1 MGTTRIR
8 HSTTDRVFLALN
20 NAFLV
25 FWFLVVFYPLLY
37 VVNASFSAPE
47 AIMTGRVQLW
57 PVGFNLEG
65 YKAVFQSSQVLT
77 GYYNS
82 FVYVVLGTSINIV
95 LTIAM
100 AYPLSRKDFRG
111 RNAIMFG
118 VTFTMLFSGGLIP
131 TYLLVRDLGLVNTR
145 WAMVLPNAIAVW
157 NVIITRTYL
166 QATIP
171 DELLE
176 SAYMDG
182 CGNIRFLVSI
192 VLPLSKAI
200 IAVIGLFYAVGHWN
214 AFFNA
219 LIYLR
224 DSRLYPLQIILRSIL
239 LLNQIDPEMMV
250 DVERAQALE
259 FMAEILKYSLI
270 VVASVPVM
278 LIYPVVQRHF
288 VKGVMIGS
296 LKG

>member
-1 MGTTRIR
+1 MNTKIKHATSDRI
-8 HSTTDRVFLALN
+8 
-20 NAFLV
+20 FLV
-25 FWFLVVFYPLLY
+25 ANNGFLLFWLLVVLYPLLY
-37 VVNASFSAPE
+37 VVNASFSDPA
-47 AIMTGRVQLW
+47 AIMTGRVRLW
-57 PVGFNLEG
+57 PIGFNLEG
-65 YKAVFQSSQVLT
+65 YKAVFQSSQILS
-77 GYYNS
+77 GYFNS
-82 FVYVVLGTSINIV
+82 FVYVVLGTSINIS

-111 RNAIMFG
+111 RNPIMFF
-118 VTFTMLFSGGLIP
+118 VTFTMLFNGGLIP

-171 DELLE
+171 SELLE

-182 CGNIRFLVSI
+182 CGNLRFLWSV

-200 IAVIGLFYAVGHWN
+200 IAVISLFYAVGHWN

-224 DSRLYPLQIILRSIL
+224 DNHLYPLQIVLRSIL
-239 LLNQIDPEMMV
+239 LLNQIDPEMV
-250 DVERAQALE
+250 ADVERAQALE
-259 FMAEILKYSLI
+259 FMAEILKYALI

-278 LIYPVVQRHF
+278 AVYPLVQKHF

-296 LKG
+296 IKG